1 MERVKTHYERQLAAI
16 YSWMAGGRQAAIA
29 NNRQL
34 LQQLAIESVTKG
46 LAIDLGAGSGFQ
58 SIPLA
63 ELGFSVMAIDFCA
76 VLLSELREN
85 SQGLA
90 IAIIEDDLLNFT
102 QHISEPAQIVVCMGD
117 TITHLPSLETVEALL
132 SDIAMNLGDRGKLIL
147 TFRDYV
153 TSELKGVQR
162 FIPVRNDDSR
172 IFTCFLEYQEQYLEV
187 HDLLYQQEFGRWSM
201 QVSSYRKLRLAPNWV
216 KNCLEAKNLTI
227 VRDELINGMVCLV
240 ASKD

>member
-1 MERVKTHYERQLAAI
+1 MDRVKTHYDLQLAAI
-16 YSWMAGGRQAAIA
+16 YSWMAGGLQKAIA
-29 NNRQL
+29 DNRQL
-34 LQQLAIESVTKG
+34 LQQLGIESVTKG
-46 LAIDLGAGSGFQ
+46 LAINLSAGSGFQ

-63 ELGFSVMAIDFCA
+63 KLGFSVIAIDFCA

-85 SQGLA
+85 SFDLA
-90 IAIIEDDLLNFT
+90 IATIEDDLLNFT
-102 QHISEPAQIVVCMGD
+102 QHISEPAQIIVCMGD

-132 SDIAMNLGDRGKLIL
+132 SDITRNLSDRGKLIL

-153 TSELKGVQR
+153 TAELKGVQR
-162 FIPVRNDDSR
+162 FIPVRSDDSR

-187 HDLLYQQEFGRWSM
+187 HDLLYQKKFEQWSM
-201 QVSSYRKLRLAPNWV
+201 QVSSYRKLRLAPHWV

>member
-1 MERVKTHYERQLAAI
+1 MDRVKTHYDLQLAAI
-16 YSWMAGGRQAAIA
+16 YSWMAGGLQKAIA
-29 NNRQL
+29 DNRQL
-34 LQQLAIESVTKG
+34 LQQLGIESVTKG

-63 ELGFSVMAIDFCA
+63 KLGFSVIAIDFCA

-85 SQGLA
+85 SFDLA
-90 IAIIEDDLLNFT
+90 IATIEDDLLNFT
-102 QHISEPAQIVVCMGD
+102 QHISEPAQIIVCMGD

-132 SDIAMNLGDRGKLIL
+132 SDITRNLSDRGKLIL

-153 TSELKGVQR
+153 TAELKGVQR
-162 FIPVRNDDSR
+162 FIPVRSDDSR

-187 HDLLYQQEFGRWSM
+187 HDLLYQKKFEQWSM
-201 QVSSYRKLRLAPNWV
+201 QVSSYRKLRLAPHWV